1 MKVSLGNLGSS
12 KSIKKFSILV
22 VAEQISTLISE
33 LNSLFHT
40 VIICNSEK
48 DALQLFDEKG
58 SDLILIDVDIEGLNP
73 ISLIQKFRTAVYD
86 LPIALLTDIEDTSKL
101 TAMMSAGITQCLFK
115 PISIEHL
122 QFALYDMVRQYQDKL
137 TAKEL
142 YHTQEKEKNNA
153 IITTVAET
161 IIQDIPLPMFAF
173 NDEGEILFV
182 NQHLTK
188 LFADKKLSTK
198 QNITLDNIETI
209 FENMNDAKSFM
220 ALRGGKHL
228 DIQYNYKSERSKK
241 IFIPTKFV
249 AKPNILD
256 TNIHYNVVVLHDIA
270 PILMQIKVMTYHQQK
285 ADNYKEVIEELL
297 ARKVFK
303 ESSKAIIQKVS
314 VTSTTTTTIFD
325 DRLSDKEVML
335 LRKSVQYKISAIDYV
350 KSLDY
355 ESYEE
360 VYELSSTESELQSAI
375 DIFAQESSQATLLKI
390 AQLFEIY
397 GNIVKSL
404 IEFID
409 LGNAICSLSSFI
421 YDLEEESINQH
432 TKMINMLVQN
442 LLEDIMQWRVN
453 IFEDKIAIDIHY
465 LDSSIFSSVL
475 QFQVNISSDATSN
488 DETDFELF

>member
-1 MKVSLGNLGSS
+1 
-12 KSIKKFSILV
+12 
-22 VAEQISTLISE
+22 
-33 LNSLFHT
+33 
-40 VIICNSEK
+40 
-48 DALQLFDEKG
+48 
-58 SDLILIDVDIEGLNP
+58 
-73 ISLIQKFRTAVYD
+73 
-86 LPIALLTDIEDTSKL
+86 
-101 TAMMSAGITQCLFK
+101 
-115 PISIEHL
+115 
-122 QFALYDMVRQYQDKL
+122 
-137 TAKEL
+137 
-142 YHTQEKEKNNA
+142 
-153 IITTVAET
+153 
-161 IIQDIPLPMFAF
+161 MFAF

-198 QNITLDNIETI
+198 QNITLGNIETI

-325 DRLSDKEVML
+325 DRLSDKEIML

-375 DIFAQESSQATLLKI
+375 DIFVQESSQATLLKI